1 VNRWRQ
7 RLDELQREGRTRPH
21 SAQPLCSKCSEC
33 SKPPPDPSFELF
45 EQIEQRTES
54 QIAVRASW
62 SEAET
67 EPRPA
72 TLIAPMQWLVGGAV
86 AADEPPYDEPYSA
99 RRGVI
104 RYPMGR
110 FEHFCTVCGAWGSF
124 GYGASGKEPGRWYCF
139 AHRPDSE
146 P

>member
-1 VNRWRQ
+1 MTAFRRFDPHAF
-7 RLDELQREGRTRPH
+7 LAEGRNRNRGGTP
-21 SAQPLCSKCSEC
+21 AKAA
-33 SKPPPDPSFELF
+33 KPAKVEGGEAETLATLATLAGPTPE
-45 EQIEQRTES
+45 IENLAR
-54 QIAVRASW
+54 R